1 MRPEE
6 QDRLELIRQQDDRRA
21 HLRKFALTLLEQCKD
36 ENLTL
41 NEFDWVMD
49 VIQKRI
55 LKDTTLRDGLT
66 L

>member
-6 QDRLELIRQQDDRRA
+6 QARLELIRQQDERRA
-21 HLRKFALTLLEQCKD
+21 HLKKFVLTLLEQCKD

-41 NEFDWVMD
+41 NELDWVTD
-49 VIQKRI
+49 VIKQRI
-55 LKDTTLRDGLT
+55 MERTTLRDGLT